1 MASEALA
8 DILSQ
13 NPWFQSLEP
22 AHFDKL
28 LAIASLDA
36 WEDGQTIFAEGEQDN
51 HLYLVLEGRVA
62 IEKYMPN
69 RGRVTILTLGT
80 SEIFGWSAVLPVI
93 GTRTATARAVGS
105 VQAVAFD
112 SAALRQACDDD
123 HDLGYLVY
131 RRLTNIIAGRL
142 SATRLQ
148 LLDMY
153 AGSKEGR
160 S

>member
-1 MASEALA
+1 MQKEILA

-22 AHFDKL
+22 AHFEKL
-28 LAIASLDA
+28 LAIAGIA
-36 WEDGQTIFAEGEQDN
+36 TWEDGQTLFAEGESDD
-51 HLYLVLEGRVA
+51 HLYLVLKGRVA
-62 IEKYMPN
+62 LDKSIPG
-69 RGRVTILTLGT
+69 RGRVTILTLGP
-80 SEIFGWSAVLPVI
+80 SEIFGWSAVVPVV
-93 GTRTATARAVGS
+93 GTRTATARAVGPTQS
-105 VQAVAFD
+105 VIFD

-153 AGSKEGR
+153 AGSRK
-160 S
+160 